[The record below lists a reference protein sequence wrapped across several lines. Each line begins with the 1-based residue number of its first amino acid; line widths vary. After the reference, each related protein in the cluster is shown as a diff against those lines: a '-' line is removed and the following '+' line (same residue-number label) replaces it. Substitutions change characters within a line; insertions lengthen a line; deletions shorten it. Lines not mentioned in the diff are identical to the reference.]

1 VAAVIRRRNPTY
13 LRSSYKVFD
22 STVYVTVIIIMIITI
37 YPILYVLSL
46 SFSGK
51 LAVEKGLVRIFPVA
65 PTIDSYRLFFK
76 SSSILR
82 PYANT
87 IFYTVAGT
95 AYSLLLSLLG
105 AYVLSKKRLLG
116 KNFFMFL
123 IMFTMLFGGGLI
135 PTFLVVTNLG
145 MFNTIWAILIPCA
158 IGQMNLII
166 IRTSILQIPDSLSE
180 SAVIDGA
187 NDFQILFRIVVPL
200 SLPVLATI
208 TLFYAVGRW
217 NDYFTAMIYLN
228 NEKLYPIQL
237 VIRSLIITMD
247 NSMFW
252 DMYRATDKIANYT
265 PLAFKSVVV
274 VITMLP
280 IMVIYP
286 FIQKYFV
293 KGVMIGAIKG

>member
-1 VAAVIRRRNPTY
+1 MYRKKNLIY
-13 LRSSYKVFD
+13 LRIGDRSFVSA
-22 STVYVTVIIIMIITI
+22 VYLISALIMIMTI

-51 LAVEKGLVRIFPVA
+51 IAVEKGLVWLYP
-65 PTIDSYRLFFK
+65 IDLTLSSYNLFFQN
-76 SSSILR
+76 SSLLG

-95 AYSLLLSLLG
+95 AYSLLLTLLG
-105 AYVLSKKRLLG
+105 AYSLSKKRLVG
-116 KNFFMFL
+116 KNFFMFI
-123 IMFTMLFGGGLI
+123 IMFTMLFSGGLI
-135 PTFLVVTNLG
+135 PTFLVVNRLG
-145 MFNTIWAILIPCA
+145 LFNTVWAILIPCA
-158 IGQMNLII
+158 IGPMNLII
-166 IRTSILQIPDSLSE
+166 VRTSILQIPDSLAE

-187 NDFQILFRIVVPL
+187 NDFQILARIIMPL
-200 SLPVLATI
+200 SMPVIATI
-208 TLFYAVGRW
+208 GLFYAVGRW
-217 NDYFTAMIYLN
+217 NDFFSALIYLN

-237 VIRSLIITMD
+237 VIRSLLVTMD
-247 NSMFW
+247 NSIFV
-252 DMYRATDKIANYT
+252 DMYRTQNKINTYT
-265 PLAFKSVVV
+265 PLAFKSAVV